1 MPQAVRPRAPDRDS
15 AAGRGHVH
23 SFPAAVV
30 YAARGVRYAV
40 RRQPNL
46 RAHIA
51 IAGLVLLAGAAAGCS
66 GVELALLAGAV
77 GFVLSAELLNT
88 AIELLTDLVC
98 PDEDPRA
105 AAVKDVSAAAVLA
118 ASGAA
123 AAVAAFIVLARVWP
137 GAPLA
142 GRAAA
147 ALGIACL
154 AAFGFAVRGRVAR
167 ASSAQSGAAGPR
179 MV

>member
-1 MPQAVRPRAPDRDS
+1 MREVVRPPAPDRAP
-15 AAGRGHVH
+15 AAGQGHTH

-30 YAARGVRYAV
+30 YAARGVRFAV

-46 RAHIA
+46 RAHVA
-51 IAGLVLLAGAAAGCS
+51 IAGLVFLAGAAAGCS
-66 GVELALLAGAV
+66 GVELGLFAAAV
-77 GFVLSAELLNT
+77 GLVLAAELLNT
-88 AIELLTDLVC
+88 SIELLTDLVC

-105 AAVKDVSAAAVLA
+105 AAVKDVSAAAVLV

-123 AAVAAFIVLARVWP
+123 AAVAVFILLAHLWP
-137 GAPLA
+137 GGPAA

-154 AAFGFAVRGRVAR
+154 AAFGAAARGRVAR
-167 ASSAQSGAAGPR
+167 T
-179 MV
+179 